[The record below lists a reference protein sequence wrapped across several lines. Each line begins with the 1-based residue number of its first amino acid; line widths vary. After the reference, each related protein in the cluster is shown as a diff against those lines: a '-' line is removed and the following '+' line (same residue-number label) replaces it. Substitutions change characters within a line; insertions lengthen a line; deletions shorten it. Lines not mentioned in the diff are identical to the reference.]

1 MKKIIILLL
10 YMISKTFIFIVGTIV
25 GAYISQNY
33 KIPDIKKVFDQIYIT
48 AQIIEKN
55 LGKEDDKD

>member
-1 MKKIIILLL
+1 
-10 YMISKTFIFIVGTIV
+10 MISKTFIFIVGTIV

-33 KIPDIKKVFDQIYIT
+33 KIPDIKKVFDQSYIT

-55 LGKEDDKD
+55 LRKEDDKD